1 MSRAVLWFDK
11 ACLDQQ
17 RIEESL
23 AMLPIF
29 LASCRTFLVLAG
41 PTYVERL
48 WCIVEVFTYL
58 RMGGS
63 PEQMIVVPLAGDA
76 PTLNFSTFDAEN
88 AKCFSPE
95 DKRKLLQAI
104 TQAFGTCAP
113 FNAIVRNTLSA
124 RASESS
130 RILVAGG
137 PWDA

>member
-1 MSRAVLWFDK
+1 M
-11 ACLDQQ
+11 
-17 RIEESL
+17 
-23 AMLPIF
+23 
-29 LASCRTFLVLAG
+29 SCRAQ
-41 PTYVERL
+41 
-48 WCIVEVFTYL
+48 CIVEVFTYL